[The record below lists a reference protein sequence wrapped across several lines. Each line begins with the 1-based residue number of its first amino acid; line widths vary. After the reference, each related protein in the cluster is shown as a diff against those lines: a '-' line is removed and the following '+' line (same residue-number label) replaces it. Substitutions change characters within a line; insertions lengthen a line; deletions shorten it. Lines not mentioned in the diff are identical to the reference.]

1 MTSNPSHL
9 KVSPQSPAY
18 SEARDSALFMN
29 FNWEFDHV
37 SQLCHQTFANNK
49 IVAAFTRT
57 Q

>member
-18 SEARDSALFMN
+18 SEASIVHELQLG
-29 FNWEFDHV
+29 FDHV
-37 SQLCHQTFANNK
+37 SQLCRQTFANNK